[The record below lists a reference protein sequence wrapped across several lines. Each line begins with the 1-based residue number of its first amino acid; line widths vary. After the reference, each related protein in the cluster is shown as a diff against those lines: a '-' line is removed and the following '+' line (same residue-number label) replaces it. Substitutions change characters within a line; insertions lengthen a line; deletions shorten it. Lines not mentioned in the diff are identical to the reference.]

1 MNKKNKTMNIMVTG
15 AAGMIGS
22 YLVDR
27 FLKEGHQVTGIDN
40 FSFGNEINLPTHP
53 NFTFIK
59 QDLSEGKPGRLMNKS
74 IDVVC
79 HLAAFKKPLKGTFD
93 TAKVMSNNA
102 KMMENILDYCE
113 ENNAKLLF
121 TSTSDVYGNSDT
133 FNELDAITIGPP
145 TNERY
150 SYALSKLFD
159 EQLMLNK
166 INQGKITG
174 AITRIF
180 GALGSRCNRDWSGA
194 HIAYFLHLAL
204 TGQDIVIH
212 GDGLQT
218 RSITHVSD
226 IVEGIVRMVNKIDNI
241 NGEIIN
247 LGSDKEMTV
256 KRSAEL
262 IKELT
267 NSTSEIKHITRQEAF
282 GDYKEIMR
290 RFANTTK
297 ASELLDGWKC
307 KTDLTKTIEDIINK
321 WQK

>member
-1 MNKKNKTMNIMVTG
+1 MKIIVTG

-27 FLKEGHQVTGIDN
+27 PLQENNQVIGIDN
-40 FSFGNEINLPTHP
+40 LSFGKMSNLKNAQKFKE

-59 QDLSEGKPGRLMNKS
+59 KDLSNEKIEVKGA
-74 IDVVC
+74 DVVC

-102 KMMENILDYCE
+102 KMMEMILDYCE
-113 ENNAKLLF
+113 ENNSKLMF
-121 TSTSDVYGNSDT
+121 TSTSDVYGNSDK
-133 FNELDAITIGPP
+133 FNESDAITIGPP

-166 INQGKITG
+166 INQGKIVG

-194 HIAYFLHLAL
+194 HIAYFIHLAL

-226 IVEGIVRMVNKIDNI
+226 IVEGIFRMINKLNSI

-247 LGSDKEMTV
+247 LGSNKEMTV
-256 KRSAEL
+256 KKSAEL
-262 IKELT
+262 IKELS
-267 NSTSEIKHITRQEAF
+267 NSKSKIKYITRQEAF

-297 ASELLDGWKC
+297 AKELLDGWGC
-307 KTDLTKTIEDIINK
+307 RTNLEETIFNIIDK
-321 WQK
+321 WKKD

>member
-1 MNKKNKTMNIMVTG
+1 MKIIVTG

-22 YLVDR
+22 YLTDR
-27 FLKEGHQVTGIDN
+27 LLKENHQVIGIDD
-40 FSFGNEINLPTHP
+40 FSFGKESNLPSHS

-59 QDLSEGKPGRLMNKS
+59 QDLSKKKITVKNVDMG
-74 IDVVC
+74 C

-113 ENNAKLLF
+113 ENNAKLMF

-133 FNELDAITIGPP
+133 FSESDAITIGPP

-150 SYALSKLFD
+150 SYALAKLFD

-166 INQGKITG
+166 INQGKIVG
-174 AITRIF
+174 AISRIF

-194 HIAYFLHLAL
+194 HIAYFIHLAL

-226 IVEGIVRMVNKIDNI
+226 IVEGITRMVNKIDDI

-262 IKELT
+262 IKQLT
-267 NSTSEIKHITRQEAF
+267 NSSSQIKHITRQEAF
-282 GDYKEIMR
+282 GDYQEIMR
-290 RFANTTK
+290 RFANTSK
-297 ASELLDGWKC
+297 ANRLLDGWVC
-307 KTDLTKTIEDIINK
+307 KSNLEETIKNIVNK
-321 WQK
+321 WQKLQ

>member
-1 MNKKNKTMNIMVTG
+1 MKIIVTG

-22 YLVDR
+22 YLTDR
-27 FLKEGHQVTGIDN
+27 LLKEGHQVIGIDD
-40 FSFGNEINLPTHP
+40 FSFGNEINLPSVVAT
-53 NFTFIK
+53 NFTFIR
-59 QDLSEGKPGRLMNKS
+59 QDLSKEKINVK
-74 IDVVC
+74 DVDIVC
-79 HLAAFKKPLKGTFD
+79 HLAAFKKPLRGTFD

-102 KMMENILDYCE
+102 KMMEHILDYCE
-113 ENNAKLLF
+113 ENNAKLMF

-133 FNELDAITIGPP
+133 FSESDAITIGPP

-226 IVEGIVRMVNKIDNI
+226 IVEGIVRMVNKIDDI

-290 RFANTTK
+290 RFANTSK
-297 ASELLDGWKC
+297 ANKLLDGWKC
-307 KTDLTKTIEDIINK
+307 ESDLTETIKNIVNK

>member
-1 MNKKNKTMNIMVTG
+1 MKILITG

-22 YLVDR
+22 YLADRLLKDGHTVIGVDN
-27 FLKEGHQVTGIDN
+27 L
-40 FSFGNEINLPTHP
+40 SFGNKHNLPLHER
-53 NFTFIK
+53 FTFIDR
-59 QDLSEGKPGRLMNKS
+59 DLSTSMPDES
-74 IDVVC
+74 VDVVC

-102 KMMENILDYCE
+102 KMMEHVLDYCE
-113 ENNAKLLF
+113 IHNAKLLF
-121 TSTSDVYGNSDT
+121 TSTSDVYGNSNT
-133 FNELDAITIGPP
+133 FTESDAITIGPP

-166 INQGKITG
+166 INQGKIVG

-194 HIAYFLHLAL
+194 HIAYFIHLAL
-204 TGQDIVIH
+204 TGKDIIIH

-218 RSITHVSD
+218 RSITDVSD
-226 IVEGIVRMVNKIDNI
+226 IVEGLVRMVNKLDAI

-247 LGSDKEMTV
+247 LGSDVEMTV
-256 KRSAEL
+256 TESARL
-262 IKELT
+262 IKEIT
-267 NSTSEIKHITRQEAF
+267 HSNSAIKHISRQEAF
-282 GDYKEIMR
+282 GDYREIMR
-290 RFANTTK
+290 RFANTSK
-297 ASELLDGWKC
+297 AYELLDGWKC
-307 KTDLTKTIEDIINK
+307 ETDLTNTIQTIINK

>member
-1 MNKKNKTMNIMVTG
+1 MKVLVTG

-22 YLVDR
+22 YFTERLLD
-27 FLKEGHQVTGIDN
+27 EGYEVVGIDN
-40 FSFGNEINLPTHP
+40 LSFGNGSNLPLEHE
-53 NFTFIK
+53 NFTFIRA
-59 QDLSEGKPGRLMNKS
+59 DLSTDM
-74 IDVVC
+74 IDFPVDAVC

-113 ENNAKLLF
+113 EYNAKLLF

-133 FNELDAITIGPP
+133 FSESDPITIGPP

-180 GALGSRCNRDWSGA
+180 GAFGSRCNRDWSGA
-194 HIAYFLHLAL
+194 HIAYFIHLAL

-226 IVEGIVRMVNKIDNI
+226 IVEGLVRMLKKIDDI

-247 LGSDKEMTV
+247 LGSNVEMTV
-256 KRSAEL
+256 KESARL

-267 NSTSEIKHITRQEAF
+267 NSTSEIKHVTRQEAF
-282 GDYKEIMR
+282 GDYREIMR
-290 RFANTTK
+290 RFANTEK
-297 ASELLDGWKC
+297 ANKLLDSWQC
-307 KTDLTKTIEDIINK
+307 ESNLTETIKNVIEK